1 MKRSIARLPVVEE
14 PNKWH
19 GNDAHG
25 VWERGQYRCCYL
37 TIRRLNDGKFKALLG
52 AASDTSYPGMP
63 LPECGYFAFNT
74 FVEAEQHL
82 YKYVDY
88 VRDFRDKE
96 CKIELHKHLHIM
108 NPNVFPK

>member
-1 MKRSIARLPVVEE
+1 MKRSIARLPIVNE

-19 GNDAHG
+19 GSDTNG

-37 TIRRLNDGKFKALLG
+37 TIRRLDDGKFKALLG
-52 AASDTSYPGMP
+52 ASSDTSYPGTP

-74 FVEAEQHL
+74 FKEAEQHL
-82 YKYVDY
+82 YNCVNYI
-88 VRDFRDKE
+88 RDFRDKQS
-96 CKIELHKHLHIM
+96 ILDLQNRLHRM